1 MRCVIHGS
9 AEALDGNH
17 NRPSTSKEYL
27 AKRCDGACGDLRV
40 REFLKHNELELACDM
55 LELYAENHVASEAF
69 WIALRDAAAKMGSSD
84 RARRYEE
91 FASGR

>member
-1 MRCVIHGS
+1 MDLPKLWTEITTGLQRARS
-9 AEALDGNH
+9 TL
-17 NRPSTSKEYL
+17 PSDATGHAAICEYE
-27 AKRCDGACGDLRV
+27 
-40 REFLKHNELELACDM
+40 EFLKHNELELACDM